1 MTRLTPRARGR
12 GGHPIAGTRGA
23 CRARRTL
30 GLLALLA
37 LLSVAGRVAGEEA
50 QPPLIVTVIPP
61 PRLVVGASLD
71 FVVVFRAP
79 GGNVVAIVET
89 VEDLD
94 GPLLRRTTRQR
105 RIGVIG
111 RAFGREAGQLPVSVS
126 FGGAGPKRLT
136 FVLVTDDG
144 DESDPWSLEADV
156 GG

>member
-1 MTRLTPRARGR
+1 MIRALRARGS
-12 GGHPIAGTRGA
+12 PV
-23 CRARRTL
+23 TL
-30 GLLALLA
+30 GLIAFLAVLV
-37 LLSVAGRVAGEEA
+37 LSGQGAGGEVG
-50 QPPLIVTVIPP
+50 PPLIVTVVPP

-79 GGNVVAIVET
+79 GANVVAIVET

-126 FGGAGPKRLT
+126 FRGAGPKRLT

-144 DESDPWSLEADV
+144 DESDPWSLDADV

>member
-1 MTRLTPRARGR
+1 VTRLTPRARGR

-61 PRLVVGASLD
+61 PRLVVGTSLD

-79 GGNVVAIVET
+79 GANVVAIVET